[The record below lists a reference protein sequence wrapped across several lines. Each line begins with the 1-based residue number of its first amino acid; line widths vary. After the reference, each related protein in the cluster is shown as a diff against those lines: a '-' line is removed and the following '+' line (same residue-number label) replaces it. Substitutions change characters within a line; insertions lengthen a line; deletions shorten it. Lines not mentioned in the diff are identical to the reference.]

1 MRTRQDQRR
10 ARPAGVRR
18 VSPAYGV
25 GLVLAAAVIWG
36 TIGAANTL
44 RPDGTHPL
52 SVGAARVAGG
62 GLLLI
67 LWSSLSGAARVVGQA
82 VRSELRT
89 LRARSRMSAPA
100 APGLLEWVALG
111 GTAVAVYQLCF
122 FSALSQT
129 GVAVGT
135 VISMSTPP
143 VFAGLF
149 AAVWLR
155 QRVTSRFVVATTLTI
170 TGCGVVLLSGSTG
183 RVDPAG
189 IISAGV
195 AGLAFAVYSGSASKL
210 VGAGLPPTGVMAV
223 LFATGGLLLMPVLL
237 ISDTSW
243 LRTPQGLLL
252 VVYLAAV
259 TTAVAYAL
267 YGAGLRTVRVRTS
280 AVLSLADPGAAAL
293 LGLLVLGEPARSTT
307 VLGLVLLFLGLV
319 LVAVRSA
326 DAVPGRRE
334 GLLRAYAAYGLAV
347 AAHVPTA
354 QRADQ
359 EDDASQSPEADAE
372 VVAAA

>member
-1 MRTRQDQRR
+1 M
-10 ARPAGVRR
+10 
-18 VSPAYGV
+18 SPAYGV
-25 GLVLAAAVIWG
+25 VLVLAAAIIWG

-44 RPDGTHPL
+44 RPAGTHPL

-62 GLLLI
+62 GLLLVV
-67 LWSSLSGAARVVGQA
+67 WSLLNGSAQLVAQA
-82 VRSELRT
+82 VRSELRDW
-89 LRARSRMSAPA
+89 RAGRRTSAPA
-100 APGLLEWVALG
+100 VPGLMEWVALG

-143 VFAGLF
+143 IFAGLF
-149 AAVWLR
+149 AAGWLR
-155 QRVTSRFVVATTLTI
+155 QRVTRRFIVATTLTI
-170 TGCGVVLLSGSTG
+170 TGCGVVLLGGSTG
-183 RVDPAG
+183 RVDPTG
-189 IISAGV
+189 MISAGV
-195 AGLAFAVYSGSASKL
+195 AGLAFAVYSGSAGKL
-210 VGAGLPPTGVMAV
+210 VGAGLPPTGVMAL

-252 VVYLAAV
+252 AVYLAAV

-267 YGAGLRTVRVRTS
+267 YGVGLRTVRVRTS

-307 VLGLVLLFLGLV
+307 ILGLVLLLLGLA
-319 LVAVRSA
+319 LVAVRST
-326 DAVPGRRE
+326 DAAPARRV
-334 GLLRAYAAYGLAV
+334 GLLRAYAAYGG
-347 AAHVPTA
+347 
-354 QRADQ
+354 
-359 EDDASQSPEADAE
+359 
-372 VVAAA
+372 

>member
-1 MRTRQDQRR
+1 
-10 ARPAGVRR
+10 

-25 GLVLAAAVIWG
+25 GLVLAAALIWG

-44 RPDGTHPL
+44 RPVGTHPL

-67 LWSSLSGAARVVGQA
+67 VWSLLSGAAQVVAQA
-82 VRSELRT
+82 VRLELRI
-89 LRARSRMSAPA
+89 LRARTRMSAPA
-100 APGLLEWVALG
+100 GPGILEWVALG
-111 GTAVAVYQLCF
+111 GTAVAIYQLCF
-122 FSALSQT
+122 FSALAQT

-143 VFAGLF
+143 IFAGLF
-149 AAVWLR
+149 AAGWLR
-155 QRVTSRFVVATTLTI
+155 QRVTFRFVVATTLTI
-170 TGCGVVLLSGSTG
+170 TGCGIVLLGGSTG

-189 IISAGV
+189 MISAGL
-195 AGLAFAVYSGSASKL
+195 AGLAFAVYSGSAGKL
-210 VGAGLPPTGVMAV
+210 VGAGLPPTGVMAL

-267 YGAGLRTVRVRTS
+267 YGAGLRTVKVRTS

-307 VLGLVLLFLGLV
+307 ILGLVLLFLGLV

-326 DAVPGRRE
+326 DAAPARRE
-334 GLLRAYAAYGLAV
+334 GLLRAYAAYGG
-347 AAHVPTA
+347 
-354 QRADQ
+354 
-359 EDDASQSPEADAE
+359 
-372 VVAAA
+372 